1 MNEWSA
7 MIWASI
13 SAMTAALVLSFV
25 VVLGSIARESAAL
38 QHAED
43 NAIAIMQEY
52 RKYHQYEGKQG
63 ADGLYAQDVIQAIA
77 QSRGM
82 PEIWVDV
89 IPGSGYSFTPDW
101 QWTESTSNM
110 RFTTQSLTTA
120 FAPLLTARFDSD
132 LIKDA
137 NGAIIRIEFRRQ

>member
-1 MNEWSA
+1 MNEWST

-13 SAMTAALVLSFV
+13 SAMTAALVLSFI
-25 VVLGSIARESAAL
+25 VVLGSLAREAASL

-52 RKYHQYEGKQG
+52 RKYHQYDGKRG
-63 ADGLYAQDVIQAIA
+63 ADGLYMQDVVNAIA
-77 QSRGM
+77 ESRGM
-82 PEIWVDV
+82 PEIWVD
-89 IPGSGYSFTPDW
+89 IEPGDAYSFTSAW
-101 QWTESTSNM
+101 QWTATSELA

-120 FAPLLTARFDSD
+120 FQPLLLARFDSE
-132 LIKDA
+132 LVRDA